1 MRKYPTLE
9 PSTLMEEEE
18 CRGIYPLI
26 KKIHSLAQSFTHLIN
41 ISFIFILNFAN
52 TVIESNSTI
61 LHRVQYTPFKY
72 IGNEASATKTTTN
85 AGWRSSRRRRN
96 KLRLPR
102 LI

>member
-1 MRKYPTLE
+1 MYLFTYLH
-9 PSTLMEEEE
+9 
-18 CRGIYPLI
+18 
-26 KKIHSLAQSFTHLIN
+26 IHLFNQSIIHFN
-41 ISFIFILNFAN
+41 LNFRNYCYISGPYSA
-52 TVIESNSTI
+52 I

-72 IGNEASATKTTTN
+72 IGNEAAATKTTTN

>member
-1 MRKYPTLE
+1 MYLFTYLH
-9 PSTLMEEEE
+9 
-18 CRGIYPLI
+18 
-26 KKIHSLAQSFTHLIN
+26 IHLFNQSIIHFN
-41 ISFIFILNFAN
+41 LNFLQLLLYFRIQSLVPYSA
-52 TVIESNSTI
+52 I

-72 IGNEASATKTTTN
+72 IGNEAAATKTTTN